1 MTSHTANTHLASV
14 SGLSGVQSSL
24 SLNVANSTRVLAP
37 PAITTEAA
45 VTTADE
51 QFVDG
56 RDIASM
62 GLGSALNVITT
73 NIAAAF
79 FNPSL
84 SSLPPP
90 AAIGSNVVHF
100 SEPRPAQGNL
110 GWQLPQGTAA
120 VDRPEP
126 NTYRLSGVPGE
137 TEITVAI
144 GPATNGSLANVN
156 AGENGQPQSAFTP
169 GNQGDGFAARIYGTM
184 TAGVITATLQDGATA
199 VDISSAQGMNVLG
212 GTIFG
217 NGNPPFEPGMYI
229 RTAGG
234 APPAPDAGVI
244 TIFDN
249 NDNLV
254 DFTPFNT
261 DVTIAGADSE
271 NDALILLDQLYTV
284 GVAPP
289 GLAGPVSKVA
299 VTLNAGDATPA
310 FLSFGPDTAANAR
323 RLHDMIFGST
333 EDRSESKSTVLTMNT
348 LSVNAAT
355 DFFFGNTQEVAG
367 VVQPADPD
375 TEAVWVS
382 WSEDLE
388 AANDPPTRLQGVEV
402 SSNAATTQYHIR
414 MLAEWRADDGRMRF
428 SVVDREAL

>member
-73 NIAAAF
+73 NIAAAL

-84 SSLPPP
+84 SSLPAP
-90 AAIGSNVVHF
+90 AGAGSNVVHF

-110 GWQLPQGTAA
+110 GWQQPQGTAA
-120 VDRPEP
+120 TNRPFAAVG
-126 NTYRLSGVPGE
+126 TYALSGLAGQ
-137 TEITVAI
+137 TQITVAN
-144 GPATNGSLANVN
+144 GPTSNPSRTSGNANPN
-156 AGENGQPQSAFTP
+156 EQSSFAE
-169 GNQGDGFAARIYGTM
+169 GNQGNDHAARIYGTL
-184 TAGVITATLQDGATA
+184 TGGVITALDGANPA
-199 VDISSAQGMNVLG
+199 QGANISSAQGLNVLG
-212 GTIFG
+212 GTIFSSG
-217 NGNPPFEPGMYI
+217 AGPAWEPGMYV
-229 RTAGG
+229 RTAG
-234 APPAPDAGVI
+234 ADGVI
-244 TIFDN
+244 TIFNN
-249 NDNLV
+249 NDELV
-254 DFTPFNT
+254 DFSLAT
-261 DVTIAGADSE
+261 DVTHTADVNE
-271 NDALILLDQLYTV
+271 ALILLDQQYTV
-284 GVAPP
+284 GLP
-289 GLAGPVSKVA
+289 LAAPVSKVA

-310 FLSFGPDTAANAR
+310 FLSFGPDTAANAM

-355 DFFFGNTQEVAG
+355 DFFFGNTEEVAG

-375 TEAVWVS
+375 AEAVWVS
-382 WSEDLE
+382 WSADLE
-388 AANDPPTRLQGVEV
+388 AANVSTTRLQGVEV